1 MRKRP
6 HSVIGRLLVAGF
18 FWNVQAFRPSSSWR
32 MVPASRTTTSWRS
45 RGGGP
50 SSRPPS
56 SSSLRVVASSSPVTS
71 QRNPDD
77 DRDITD
83 IMLSYRSNIRRTSQ
97 LDGGGDE
104 SQAKKPLHS
113 LVHFLEQQSSQ
124 SSSTKTATTATT
136 TCTPELLIETIVPA
150 FRVAAKLNDYR
161 LLLRLWEATKTF
173 CTSSFD
179 QQAATALPRLL
190 GEALTCLGQT
200 SASLSKVKRL
210 WQTEA
215 ATVPGVS
222 PRETNAYL
230 KLLGHKPRATLQ
242 AWESE
247 RTRGRTNAYSL
258 ALVLQAL
265 QASVS
270 DTAPVETIVATDRGY
285 DDDDDGDFVETPFQ
299 DWKTNSW
306 QWNEAVNI
314 LENDYLILLS
324 DDDDDVVVV
333 DDDDDDDGTN
343 GEWTNPVVT
352 ALLQLNHRIGM
363 VDRRHPQAALA
374 LAIYE
379 FFVASEEKHALRLA
393 PDVQTCTAV
402 LTCLGDEWERAVE
415 ILQAME
421 ANHFQLPA
429 PNAYTYAAALACCAR
444 AGEYTTSWNIL
455 ADMPNPN
462 TVVYN
467 TVLSALTIAKQQRMN
482 ASSRRST
489 RTQRVQSGD
498 RVRQGLSLLSR
509 MQEDTDNDTVCNPD
523 TITYNTLLQIVSGG
537 PVEDWQAIEMEF
549 PFYFDYDSTDWLM
562 PERLV
567 HTLLDKMEEA
577 GVPRDVMTYRHAI
590 ASVRSLQGV
599 VQLVG
604 RALKDTAVV
613 DATQIFDSALFV
625 LAQEGDWEGIQL
637 ILSKMCRDE
646 VMATESSLLCVI
658 RGLANSGKTRSIPFL
673 VLALM
678 GNKDAAEHLFA
689 VHKLDLHLE
698 MIPSLNGEH
707 LTTAITSCLYRNDFE
722 NARRI
727 LLHMRDRGVEPSD
740 ESLEAIARSYARL
753 ALEMVN
759 GKKIPAE
766 AVARAQ
772 SACEVV
778 RRLEKAPLRLR
789 AVVTRAC
796 AAVGLFS
803 NARKVLQ
810 TIHEDTLAERSGQV
824 FRGVRRATL
833 QVDDELISG
842 LHRAVLKSAAEQGNI
857 TYALMIAEDIQAFD
871 GECKWGQSETVT
883 TDETISWSEV
893 NTEGDILPPTA
904 FSGDS
909 PYVATNDRMGMGALE
924 WIYILQAA
932 SISGHWKVC
941 INTLQFLRPY
951 LRAIHPDRI
960 GRKDG
965 IEKAN
970 AEHKLLS
977 KGLVAATKC
986 FAVRSQYG
994 WAVRAIE
1001 DWIEWSGRRPPKQ
1014 AVHASVRILSARG
1027 RGDEV
1032 YRLIANCLQP
1042 GVQDPTRD
1050 GKAYEVT
1057 LYVNAIAA
1065 LYKNGLYDA
1074 ADDVYVSAVSS
1085 NVIPFQLD
1093 QQLYGSER
1101 RITLDLHG
1109 MNTAVAHSAVR
1120 CALQQE
1126 VLGTGWNQTD
1136 FWDNDMIIVTGRGKR
1151 SSLHM
1156 RPILRPEVQRM
1167 LIEEFYPPLSTTSV
1181 PGNMGALR
1189 VSSEGIYE
1197 WVDHQRQQKG
1207 VRMLAVAAVLKDI
1220 SSGKRLRQAFA
1231 KATPVNPPDPDD

>member
-1 MRKRP
+1 M
-6 HSVIGRLLVAGF
+6 AGL
-18 FWNVQAFRPSSSWR
+18 FWNVQAFQASSWR
-32 MVPASRTTTSWRS
+32 IASRTSWRS
-45 RGGGP
+45 LGTTSGGP
-50 SSRPPS
+50 SSEPS
-56 SSSLRVVASSSPVTS
+56 SSSLRVAASSPPVTS
-71 QRNPDD
+71 QTNQDD

-97 LDGGGDE
+97 LGDE
-104 SQAKKPLHS
+104 AQAKKPLHS
-113 LVHFLEQQSSQ
+113 LVHFLEQQQPSQ
-124 SSSTKTATTATT
+124 SSSSLTKTT
-136 TCTPELLIETIVPA
+136 TCTPELLIETVVPA
-150 FRVAAKLNDYR
+150 LRVAAKLNDYR
-161 LLLRLWEATKTF
+161 LLLRLWEATKAF
-173 CTSSFD
+173 CASH
-179 QQAATALPRLL
+179 QATTTATALPRLL
-190 GEALTCLGQT
+190 GETLTWLGKT

-210 WQTEA
+210 WSTEA
-215 ATVPGVS
+215 SSVQGIS

-230 KLLGHKPRATLQ
+230 KLLSHKPRATLQ
-242 AWESE
+242 AWQTE
-247 RTRGRTNAYSL
+247 RAKGRTNAYSL

-265 QASVS
+265 QASVC
-270 DTAPVETIVATDRGY
+270 DTATSVETMVVTGRDY
-285 DDDDDGDFVETPFQ
+285 DDDDYVETPFQ
-299 DWKTNSW
+299 DWKTNAW
-306 QWNEAVNI
+306 QWNEAVDI
-314 LENDYLILLS
+314 LENDYLML
-324 DDDDDVVVV
+324 
-333 DDDDDDDGTN
+333 DDDGDRNDSEKDRDTDK
-343 GEWTNPVVT
+343 WTNPVVT
-352 ALLQLNHRIGM
+352 ALLQLNHRIGT
-363 VDRRHPQAALA
+363 VDRQHPQAALA

-379 FFVASEEKHALRLA
+379 FFVANEEKHALTLTS

-402 LTCLGDEWERAVE
+402 LTCLGDEWELAVE
-415 ILQAME
+415 ILQAMQ
-421 ANHFQLPA
+421 ANQFHLPA
-429 PNAYTYAAALACCAR
+429 PSTYTYAAALACCAR
-444 AGEYTTSWNIL
+444 AGEYTTAWKFL
-455 ADMPNPN
+455 VDMPHPN

-467 TVLSALTIAKQQRMN
+467 TVLSALSTAKQHKTS
-482 ASSRRST
+482 ASRRRLT
-489 RTQRVQSGD
+489 RMQREESGE

-509 MQEDTDNDTVCNPD
+509 MQQDANNDTMCNPD
-523 TITYNTLLQIVSGG
+523 TVTYNTLLQIVSGG
-537 PVEDWQAIEMEF
+537 PVEDWQTIKMEF
-549 PFYFDYDSTDWLM
+549 PLYFDYDSTDWPM

-567 HTLLDKMEEA
+567 HTILDEMEEA
-577 GVPRDVMTYRHAI
+577 AVPRDVTTYRHAI
-590 ASVRSLQGV
+590 AGVRSLQGV

-604 RALKDTAVV
+604 RALKDTSVG
-613 DATQIFDSALFV
+613 DKTEIFDSALFV

-637 ILSKMCRDE
+637 ILSKRFRDG
-646 VMATESSLLCVI
+646 VMATEDSLLYVI
-658 RGLANSGKTRSIPFL
+658 RGLANSDKTRSIPFL

-698 MIPSLNGEH
+698 MFPPFNGEH

-727 LLHMRDRGVEPSD
+727 LLHMRDKGMEPSD
-740 ESLEAIARSYARL
+740 ESLQAIARSYARL
-753 ALEMVN
+753 ALQFVN

-778 RRLEKAPLRLR
+778 QRLEKAPLRLR

-803 NARKVLQ
+803 DARKVLQ
-810 TIHEDTLAERSGQV
+810 TIHEDTIAEHSGGV
-824 FRGVRRATL
+824 FCGVRRATL
-833 QVDDELISG
+833 HTDDELVSG

-857 TYALMIAEDIQAFD
+857 TYALMIAEDIQVFD
-871 GECKWGQSETVT
+871 SECKWGQSETVT

-893 NTEGDILPPTA
+893 STKGDILPPTF
-904 FSGDS
+904 FSDDAS
-909 PYVATNDRMGMGALE
+909 YVPTSGRMGMGAPE

-951 LRAIHPDRI
+951 LCAIHPGRI
-960 GRKDG
+960 CTQDE
-965 IEKAN
+965 IDNAN
-970 AEHKLLS
+970 SEYKLLS

-986 FAVRSQYG
+986 FALRSQFG
-994 WAVRAIE
+994 WTVRAIE
-1001 DWIEWSGRRPPKQ
+1001 DWIQWSGRRPPKQ

-1032 YRLIANCLQP
+1032 YRLLANCLQP

-1065 LYKNGLYDA
+1065 LYKSGLYDA
-1074 ADDVYVSAVSS
+1074 ADDVFLSAVSS
-1085 NVIPFQLD
+1085 GVIPFQLD
-1093 QQLYGSER
+1093 QQLYGPER

-1136 FWDNDMIIVTGRGKR
+1136 LWDNDMIIVTGRGKR

-1197 WVDHQRQQKG
+1197 WVDHQRQQKD

-1220 SSGKRLRQAFA
+1220 SSGNRLRQAFA
-1231 KATPVNPPDPDD
+1231 KATPVNPPDPDE